1 MEKINVLIEA
11 LPYIRDFHGSTMVI
25 KIGGHAMV
33 NDEIMESTIKDILL
47 LYFVGIKPVVVHGG
61 GPEISQKMEKMGV
74 QPKFIDGLRVTDKE
88 TMEIVE
94 MVLDGKVN
102 SKIIS
107 TFIKNGGKA
116 VGISG
121 KDGLLI
127 VARKKEFKKFEGDK
141 EIIVDLGYVG
151 ETKYINPEILEVLI
165 EKGLIPV
172 VSPVAADIEGETYNL
187 NADIVAG
194 SVAAALKAKK
204 LIMLT
209 DVPGIMSD
217 PGDEGTLI
225 HKITDKELEK
235 KLAKGELKGGMVPK
249 CEAVLTALRGGVEKA
264 HIINGSKEHTIL
276 LELFTKEGT
285 GTMILSDIDGG

>member
-47 LYFVGIKPVVVHGG
+47 LYFVGIKPVVIHGG

-74 QPKFIDGLRVTDKE
+74 KPKFIDGLRVTDKE

-127 VARKKEFKKFEGDK
+127 VARKKEFKRLEGDK
-141 EIIVDLGYVG
+141 EVVVDLGYVG

-172 VSPVAADIEGETYNL
+172 VSPVASDIEGETYNL

-194 SVAAALKAKK
+194 SVAAALEAKK

-209 DVPGIMSD
+209 DVPGIMSK
-217 PGDEGTLI
+217 PGDEASLI
-225 HKITDKELEK
+225 KKMTNKELEK
-235 KLAKGELKGGMVPK
+235 KLVKGELKGGMVPK
-249 CEAVLTALRGGVEKA
+249 SEAVLTALKGGVEKA
-264 HIINGSKEHTIL
+264 HIINGSKPHTIL

-285 GTMILSDIDGG
+285 GTMVISDIDEN